1 MTRGLQQTAREE
13 HVLSASRRNHLLQH
27 HPVLTPILF
36 LSCAV
41 ILGILTFVVD
51 SFLPWFTFLGLPPA
65 QFFFS
70 LTLVLGTTGILISI
84 IGIIECLER
93 PACRPAMFAK
103 PKE

>member
-1 MTRGLQQTAREE
+1 MTRGLQQTESEE
-13 HVLSASRRNHLLQH
+13 QFLSASKRNYLLRQ

-36 LSCAV
+36 LGCAV
-41 ILGILTFVVD
+41 ILGILTFIVD

-93 PACRPAMFAK
+93 PTCRPALFAK